1 MTEEKTTTRKEEQK
15 WLMSI
20 QKKFKKFISNPK
32 WDSLSLTNT
41 EWDIV
46 MRIMNTNEVEDLP
59 ILINERIVD
68 HILTKISNQFKNM
81 ITRSC

>member
-1 MTEEKTTTRKEEQK
+1 MTDEKTKTHKEEQK

-46 MRIMNTNEVEDLP
+46 MRIMNTNDVEDLP

-68 HILTKISNQFKNM
+68 HILTKISNQFKN
-81 ITRSC
+81 IRTRSC